1 MKKLFISQPMK
12 GKTDEEILKLRQT
25 VGMVFQNPD
34 NQLVATIVEEDVAFG
49 PENLGV
55 PPKEIRRRVDE
66 ALETVH
72 MLAYRRH
79 APHQLSG
86 GQKQRIA
93 IAGIIAMLPECMIF
107 DESTA
112 MLDPRG
118 REEVMDTIE
127 KLNREQGITVLHI
140 THEMKE
146 AVRADRVIVINE
158 GRILMDDTP
167 RNVFSRVE
175 ELQKVGLDVPQTAEL
190 ATLLRR
196 SGVPLPDKLLY
207 TDETARAIAAAF
219 VGRRGDV

>member
-1 MKKLFISQPMK
+1 
-12 GKTDEEILKLRQT
+12 
-25 VGMVFQNPD
+25 
-34 NQLVATIVEEDVAFG
+34 
-49 PENLGV
+49 
-55 PPKEIRRRVDE
+55 
-66 ALETVH
+66 
-72 MLAYRRH
+72 
-79 APHQLSG
+79 
-86 GQKQRIA
+86 
-93 IAGIIAMLPECMIF
+93 
-107 DESTA
+107 
-112 MLDPRG
+112 
-118 REEVMDTIE
+118 MDTIE